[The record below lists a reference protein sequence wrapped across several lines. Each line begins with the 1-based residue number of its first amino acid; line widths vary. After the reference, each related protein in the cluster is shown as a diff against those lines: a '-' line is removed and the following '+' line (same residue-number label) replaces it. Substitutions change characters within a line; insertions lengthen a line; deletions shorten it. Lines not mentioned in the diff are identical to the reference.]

1 MAYRTLSALTFATLM
16 MLLASMPVS
25 VLHVHAATDDQE
37 HGPPPAAQPRG
48 QGHGQGEKDDRNRG
62 NDGTRPAAA
71 NPAMPALRDFFRQ
84 FMPVA
89 STSPARPDPAPEPD
103 PVPAP
108 EPLPKPAATSST
120 STPPRVASTTS
131 TSTSGA
137 YTAPPPPTGGPSK
150 LKHIGDILFPTAS
163 SVYRSS
169 HLSTD
174 VTRGLLGAAGLLA
187 ALGAAL
193 YLSGRRAARTRTEPG
208 LIPRP
213 RTPVYW

>member
-1 MAYRTLSALTFATLM
+1 MAYRTLPALTLATLM
-16 MLLASMPVS
+16 MLLASMPVG
-25 VLHVHAATDDQE
+25 VLPAHAAKDDQE
-37 HGPPPAAQPRG
+37 HGTPPAAQPRG
-48 QGHGQGEKDDRNRG
+48 QENRG
-62 NDGTRPAAA
+62 NHGNGNDGVRPAAP
-71 NPAMPALRDFFRQ
+71 NPTLPSVRDFIRKL
-84 FMPVA
+84 MPLA
-89 STSPARPDPAPEPD
+89 STSPTRPDPAPEPD

-163 SVYRSS
+163 SVYQSD
-169 HLSTD
+169 HLSTG
-174 VTRGLLGAAGLLA
+174 VTRGLLGAAGLLG

-193 YLSGRRAARTRTEPG
+193 YLSGRRPRPRTEPG
-208 LIPRP
+208 LMPRP
-213 RTPVYW
+213 RVPIYW